1 MVLCKVF
8 IQSGVVSH
16 CVWELCLFS
25 NKSLKTGPVF
35 CFLSFSA
42 ASRIVGG
49 GGGAGGELRCRGTQI
64 ALVYTFL
71 KVYKIYFMIFHSLWL
86 GSWNFHSHGG
96 TCRFQSV
103 VPGPCMIR
111 EVYFSGS
118 LSALW
123 FTFLIYFPHLVFPS
137 VLSQNWKKD
146 TTHTISFFILERFT
160 ESS

>member
-1 MVLCKVF
+1 MQGFYSVWC
-8 IQSGVVSH
+8 SVS
-16 CVWELCLFS
+16 LCLRIVSFLLQQ
-25 NKSLKTGPVF
+25 KF
-35 CFLSFSA
+35 EDWACFLLSKFFCSLENC
-42 ASRIVGG
+42 RGW
-49 GGGAGGELRCRGTQI
+49 GGAGGELRCRGTQI